1 MKISSKEFQRFSKQ
15 IILKKFGIV
24 GQKKLKSSK
33 VLILGMGG
41 LGCPL
46 SIYLASLGVGTIGI
60 VDDDKVELSNLNRQI
75 IYSVKDIGKYK
86 VDAAKNKIK
95 LINKK
100 TVIKSYKTRVN
111 KKNIEKLIK
120 NFDIVCDGTD
130 NFKTRLLV
138 NDFTLKQKKILIS
151 AAVSGFDGHIFKFNF
166 KKKTPCYRCF
176 LPEIPEQNNN
186 CEAEGVLPT
195 ITGIMGTL
203 QANEVVNSILKFNSN
218 MEKKMIVFNSIKMNF
233 RTISLSRN
241 KNCSNK
247 C

>member
-1 MKISSKEFQRFSKQ
+1 MKISSKEYQKFSKQ
-15 IILKKFGIV
+15 IILKKIGVI
-24 GQKKLKSSK
+24 GQQKLKSAK
-33 VLILGMGG
+33 VLVLGMGG

-46 SIYLASLGVGTIGI
+46 SIYLASLGIGTIGI
-60 VDDDKVELSNLNRQI
+60 VDNDKVELSNLNRQI
-75 IYSVKDIGKYK
+75 IYNVNDIGKHK
-86 VDAAKNKIK
+86 VDVAKNKIK
-95 LINKK
+95 LINKNI
-100 TVIKSYKTRVN
+100 VIKSHKIRVN
-111 KKNIEKLIK
+111 KTNIEKLIK

-138 NDFTLKQKKILIS
+138 NDHALKQKKILIS

-186 CEAEGVLPT
+186 CELEGVIPT

-203 QANEVVNSILKFNSN
+203 QANEVVNSILNFDSN
-218 MEKKMIVFNSIKMNF
+218 MDKKMIVFNSIKMNF
-233 RTISLSRN
+233 RSIHLSRN